1 MSDPTDATLHGKAL
15 LAFGFDLA
23 SLRQGMEL
31 PGVRWF
37 LSGFTRARE
46 ALGTLVL
53 TASLPM
59 ERAVLRPPW
68 TDATNGSTLWAMT
81 AWSGNIHQGPTVA

>member
-46 ALGTLVL
+46 ALGTMVL
-53 TASLPM
+53 TASLSM
-59 ERAVLRPPW
+59 GVQCYGHR
-68 TDATNGSTLWAMT
+68 
-81 AWSGNIHQGPTVA
+81 GPTLPRNQRSGL